1 VTQPV
6 PIESYVAVAPNQTMP
21 GAQPI
26 RQILTLEWNESLGV
40 FTLVNN
46 EVVAAMDPA
55 TGLTVRLA
63 TSEQMDDLIKL
74 TRANHRVLIAI
85 LNELSGRESTMDED
99 DLLHSPEDGG

>member
-1 VTQPV
+1 
-6 PIESYVAVAPNQTMP
+6 MP

-63 TSEQMDDLIKL
+63 TSEQMDDLLKL
-74 TRANHRVLIAI
+74 MRANHTVLIRI
-85 LNELSGRESTMDED
+85 LNELSGRETNVDED
-99 DLLHSPEDGG
+99 DVLNAAEDGG